1 MMAPPSAVLCGSRFE
16 LKVGARTGV
25 QGSRPVRTELPVEVT
40 LELEDGT
47 PLSGSQAVVRQP
59 DGAPTAS
66 SPARRSGSQAPCSRI
81 ERALIVSVE
90 ASGNYCHCGPSQCP
104 VPAQLTLEPSE
115 DEGDGSTTSRK
126 PAPRQ
131 ELKAVGPNHFRGL
144 VTDKAT
150 GEVGFVVS
158 IQELS
163 ADIGGRVVIRAR
175 VADGGGHAHTV
186 VEAVSQP
193 FGSV

>member
-1 MMAPPSAVLCGSRFE
+1 
-16 LKVGARTGV
+16 
-25 QGSRPVRTELPVEVT
+25 
-40 LELEDGT
+40 
-47 PLSGSQAVVRQP
+47 
-59 DGAPTAS
+59 
-66 SPARRSGSQAPCSRI
+66 
-81 ERALIVSVE
+81 
-90 ASGNYCHCGPSQCP
+90 
-104 VPAQLTLEPSE
+104 
-115 DEGDGSTTSRK
+115 
-126 PAPRQ
+126 
-131 ELKAVGPNHFRGL
+131 